1 MAAITLGEILEH
13 AEAFE
18 ELLGNLYQR
27 LSQTSTHE
35 GVRLLTEYMS
45 RHTRHIHTLLE
56 DLSAD
61 RKKVLC
67 STPLP
72 LKPHFP
78 GKHNIDLAH
87 LPDDPTAAELL
98 DAAIGFDE
106 QLVQMYH
113 SVADQ
118 PVSQDIQ
125 DFFEALVRSLQRDEV
140 ELKKIK
146 AMNYF

>member
-1 MAAITLGEILEH
+1 MAAITLGEILKH
-13 AEAFE
+13 AEDFE
-18 ELLGNLYQR
+18 TMLGNFYAR
-27 LSQTSTHE
+27 LSQKTSHE

-45 RHTRHIHTLLE
+45 RHTHHIHKLLE
-56 DLSAD
+56 DLSPN
-61 RKKVLC
+61 RKKKLC

-78 GKHNIDLAH
+78 GKDNIDLAH
-87 LPDDPTAAELL
+87 LSEDPTASDVL

-106 QLVQMYH
+106 ELVQMYH
-113 SVADQ
+113 SIADQ
-118 PVSQDIQ
+118 PVSQDIK
-125 DFFEALVRSLQRDEV
+125 DFFEALVRSLERDEI